1 MSNSLKWRLKVKLE
15 DLEIPH
21 VSLAIKIMMAT
32 LPFSSGAEPTR
43 QSTKEEVETTDYIAF
58 FKKTWPL
65 TEKAGWCKSGTGGRL
80 STFIAKAKP
89 RGLSR
94 RKRKPLLA
102 LAALPAL
109 PPRDREAACAAPPWR
124 DYSPQK
130 APRRGWGE
138 ESRPGARPSGA
149 SGRARASRR
158 WRKRRA
164 TARPVT
170 SSPTSLSFP
179 ASTPLAGAGR
189 SHFSPHTLDKTS
201 FLFLLV
207 TGIFFPLT

>member
-65 TEKAGWCKSGTGGRL
+65 TEKAGWS
-80 STFIAKAKP
+80 
-89 RGLSR
+89 
-94 RKRKPLLA
+94 
-102 LAALPAL
+102 LPAL
-109 PPRDREAACAAPPWR
+109 PPRDREAACAAPAWR

-149 SGRARASRR
+149 SGRARASWR

-201 FLFLLV
+201 FLFFL
-207 TGIFFPLT
+207 GF